1 MDFFDKIV
9 LIVDDEKHTRDGLRM
24 SLEDEFDIYVAA
36 NIREAAEILK
46 SESVDVMVTDL
57 RLGGESGMDLIEQA
71 LSIPHPPVCLLMTAF
86 GSEDIA
92 VEAMK
97 RGAYD
102 YVSKPLNIDELEI
115 VIKRAIKTRS
125 TESEV
130 EALKA
135 QVDKRFGL
143 ESIIGNSLAMQPV
156 FETVRQVAPTRAT
169 VLIEGESGTGKEL
182 ISKAIHNLSGRPRA
196 KMVTVHCA
204 ALSEQLLESE
214 LFGHERGS
222 FTGATERRIGR
233 FEEANGGTLFL
244 DEIGEI
250 DLSTQVKLLR
260 AIGERTIERLGSNK
274 TIKVDVRVVCA
285 TNRNLVQMVKEGTFR
300 DDLYFRLNVVSITM
314 PPLRD
319 RKEDIVLLVDA
330 FLREFC
336 DENKKKR
343 LELTTEAMQRLLA
356 YNWPGNVREL
366 RTAIEHG
373 VVMCNAGKIGIRHL
387 PPFLRDDS
395 GAHEQLLLPSGQ
407 RGNFEIESTGGSDDF
422 TDLDLARMEQRYI
435 LIALDRTKG
444 NRTEAAKLL
453 GISRRTM
460 QRKIKDLE
468 EAGELPIVEEL
479 RKN

>member
-1 MDFFDKIV
+1 MDFFDKVV
-9 LIVDDEKHTRDGLRM
+9 LIVDDEKHTRDGLRL
-24 SLEDEFDIYVAA
+24 SLEEDFDIYVAA
-36 NIREAAEILK
+36 NIREATEVLK
-46 SESVDVMVTDL
+46 NESVDVMVTDL
-57 RLGGESGMDLIEQA
+57 RLGGESGMDLIEKA
-71 LSIPHPPVCLLMTAF
+71 LSLPGPPVCILMTAF

-115 VIKRAIKTRS
+115 VIKRAIQSRN

-130 EALKA
+130 RALKA
-135 QVDKRFGL
+135 QVNERFGL
-143 ESIIGNSLAMQPV
+143 ESIIGHSLAMQPV
-156 FETVRQVAPTRAT
+156 FETVRQVAPTKAT

-182 ISKAIHNLSGRPRA
+182 VSKAIHNLSGRPRA
-196 KMVTVHCA
+196 RMVTVHCA

-214 LFGHERGS
+214 LFGHERGA

-250 DLSTQVKLLR
+250 DSSTQVKLLR
-260 AIGERTIERLGSNK
+260 AIGERTVERLGSNK
-274 TIKVDVRVVCA
+274 PIKVDVRVVAA
-285 TNRNLVQMVKEGTFR
+285 TNRNLVKMVQEGTFR
-300 DDLYFRLNVVSITM
+300 DDLYFRINVVSIRM
-314 PPLRD
+314 PPLRE

-330 FLREFC
+330 FLREFGR
-336 DENKKKR
+336 ENNKKKQ
-343 LELTTEAMQRLLA
+343 ELTAEAMQRLLS

-373 VVMCNAGKIGIRHL
+373 VVMCSSGKIGVRHL
-387 PPFLRDDS
+387 PPFLRE
-395 GAHEQLLLPSGQ
+395 GTGNELLLLP
-407 RGNFEIESTGGSDDF
+407 GGSSGGGGGKNAPATEDF
-422 TDLDLARMEQRYI
+422 SDLDLSKMERRYI
-435 LIALDRTKG
+435 QIALDRTRG

-460 QRKIKDLE
+460 QRKIKDME
-468 EAGELPIVEEL
+468 EAEEL
-479 RKN
+479 MSTGYSR

>member
-1 MDFFDKIV
+1 MDYFDKVV

-36 NIREAAEILK
+36 NIREAVEVLQ
-46 SESVDVMVTDL
+46 SEAVDVLVTDL
-57 RLGGESGMDLIEQA
+57 RLGGESGMDLIESA
-71 LSIPHPPVCLLMTAF
+71 LKLPRPPVCLLMTAF

-102 YVSKPLNIDELEI
+102 YLNKPLNIDELEI
-115 VIKRAIKTRS
+115 VIKRAISSRS
-125 TESEV
+125 AEAEV
-130 EALKA
+130 RALKI
-135 QVDKRFGL
+135 QVEERFGL
-143 ESIIGNSLAMQPV
+143 ENIIGQSAAMQPV

-196 KMVTVHCA
+196 RLITVHCA
-204 ALSEQLLESE
+204 ALSAQLLESE

-222 FTGATERRIGR
+222 FTGATEKRIGR
-233 FEEANGGTLFL
+233 FEEADGGTLFL

-250 DLSTQVKLLR
+250 NSETQVKLLR
-260 AIGERTIERLGSNK
+260 AIGERTIERIGSNK
-274 TIKVDVRVVCA
+274 PIKVDVRVVAA
-285 TNRNLVQMVKEGTFR
+285 TNKNLLEMVREGNFR

-314 PPLRD
+314 PPLRE
-319 RKEDIVLLVDA
+319 RKEDIALLVDS
-330 FLREFC
+330 FLTEFC
-336 DENKKKR
+336 QENGKKKMGLTMEAQHR
-343 LELTTEAMQRLLA
+343 LIS

-373 VVMCNAGKIGIRHL
+373 VVMCNSGKIGLRHL
-387 PPFLRDDS
+387 PPFLRESDQE
-395 GAHEQLLLPSGQ
+395 HEVLLLPTKGSG
-407 RGNFEIESTGGSDDF
+407 GNESGGPPAEDF
-422 TDLDLARMEQRYI
+422 LDLNLEKMERRYI
-435 LIALDRTKG
+435 RLALDRSGG

-460 QRKIKDLE
+460 QRKIKEMEDALS
-468 EAGELPIVEEL
+468 
-479 RKN
+479 